1 MTHDELVE
9 RVARTMCASVE
20 ARTSDVDVVRNL
32 GFDSVQAFID
42 AAWQNYVVEARAA
55 ISVALKEAAKIAE
68 NKAEVLSQYR
78 DTYAAVQAATA
89 QDIADAILNLKGE
102 E

>member
-1 MTHDELVE
+1 VNNDLVE
-9 RVARTMCASVE
+9 RVARAIAGDDDDWWEDYSLY
-20 ARTSDVDVVRNL
+20 AK
-32 GFDSVQAFID
+32 
-42 AAWQNYVVEARAA
+42 RAIA
-55 ISVALKEAAKIAE
+55 VALKEAAKIAE